1 MRAYDL
7 IHKLRIK
14 SDQLYV
20 HVCPFGVRDTIAVG
34 GDRHC
39 SLSAYK
45 ARINASTCPCLCL
58 AAALADVQLFHL
70 NRDHSCSV
78 VLRHFVFGLPTFLLP
93 SGCHATAAVQILLF
107 CIQSNFISSLV
118 WCRLL
123 VMFYCRVPIIRQ
135 SYPLASILKGVNFYI
150 VPFCSFSCITA
161 K

>member
-1 MRAYDL
+1 MDTGASISCMRYDL

-20 HVCPFGVRDTIAVG
+20 HVCPSSVRDTIAVG

-70 NRDHSCSV
+70 NRDHSCS
-78 VLRHFVFGLPTFLLP
+78 TFLLP

-107 CIQSNFISSLV
+107 CILRAWPIQFHFLISMMSLTCYV
-118 WCRLL
+118 LL
-123 VMFYCRVPIIRQ
+123 
-135 SYPLASILKGVNFYI
+135 
-150 VPFCSFSCITA
+150 
-161 K
+161 